1 MKNVFIKVMIL
12 SLMVN
17 LISPF
22 AISTVFAETG
32 QPPIESPE
40 VKHLSNQNEQP
51 LNAERE
57 YIPPKPEVIAA
68 TKAKVE
74 AFDCNTVTD
83 VPVSECEALV
93 ALYESTNGAGWTNSE
108 NWLSSEPVA
117 KWYGVLVNDATVRNI
132 DLYDNNLVGLIPNE
146 IGNLIGLNYLAFVS
160 NQLTGSIPETIGN
173 LQSLSVLY
181 LSRNFLT
188 GSLPPNFG
196 ALTNLEAIN
205 LSNNELEG
213 PLPQSIGNLKDLR
226 FADFSF
232 NEFTGKL
239 PVEIGSL
246 TQMVILHLE
255 NNRFSGEIPREIR
268 NLTNLAYLYLNN
280 NQFSGNIPSE
290 FTYMDLYELYLQ
302 WNDFSGTIPEEL
314 GYLDLDVLDISH
326 NNLTGSVPASFEYSP
341 SLRELNLSSN
351 HLRGYLPIEIT
362 TLVNLCTPESDSS
375 FCDQTPAYGLDISAN
390 HFFVPQREPVQ
401 SFLDIKDPDW
411 ADGQNFFRIYLP
423 MTIKS

>member
-1 MKNVFIKVMIL
+1 MKNIFIKAIIL
-12 SLMVN
+12 SRLVS

-22 AISTVFAETG
+22 AISQVFAETS
-32 QPPIESPE
+32 QPSFEALEAEP
-40 VKHLSNQNEQP
+40 LSNQNEQ
-51 LNAERE
+51 LTSEKRE
-57 YIPPKPEVIAA
+57 FIPATPEVIAA

-74 AFDCNTVTD
+74 DFDCTTVTD

-117 KWYGVLVNDATVRNI
+117 KWYGIQVNDATVRNI
-132 DLYDNNLVGLIPNE
+132 DLYDNNLVGPLPDE

-160 NQLTGSIPETIGN
+160 NQLTGPIPETIGN

-181 LSRNFLT
+181 LFRNFLS
-188 GSLPPNFG
+188 GSLPSTFG
-196 ALTNLEAIN
+196 ALTNLEAVN
-205 LSNNELEG
+205 LSYNDLEG
-213 PLPQSIGNLKDLR
+213 PLPQSIGTLKDLR

-246 TQMVILHLE
+246 TKLVTLHLE
-255 NNRFSGEIPREIR
+255 NNTFSGEIPREIR
-268 NLTNLAYLYLNN
+268 NLINLTYLYLNN
-280 NQFSGNIPSE
+280 NQFGGNIPSE
-290 FTYMDLYELYLQ
+290 FTYMSLDELYLQ
-302 WNDFSGTIPEEL
+302 WNDFSGAIPEEL
-314 GYLDLDVLDISH
+314 GYLDLLVLDISH

-341 SLRELNLSSN
+341 SLREFNLSSN

-362 TLVNLCTPESDSS
+362 TLVNLCTPKSDDF

-390 HFFVPQREPVQ
+390 HFIVPQREPVQ
-401 SFLDIKDPDW
+401 RFLDIKDPDW
-411 ADGQNFFRIYLP
+411 VDGQNIFRNYLP
-423 MTIKS
+423 ITIKS